1 MSSSEGR
8 YEIEA
13 AKARLAAA
21 KAQRTSSEKLMSC
34 ANEVTKNAE
43 FALYRAQRGMTAAKK
58 NEEMIQSQLDK
69 AREEVKAAEKCLAE
83 SEKRHEV
90 IDIDD
95 IDDTPQKKDDSN
107 KKRKVSMSPREQ
119 GNNSNN
125 NDEVVILSNS
135 PPRRSTG
142 NNSNGGGSTLSREQL
157 QSTTLLERRLEEIRR
172 AERQHITVQGCG
184 TSAVNG
190 LYTKTGTL
198 CEGSPTY
205 SKTGIYNGNSEV
217 IVIFCRKGAA
227 SSNKYWYIGISGK
240 PVFFYKSSRAVGAGP
255 HAGSAVCPPSL
266 ANEWVKK
273 DVYKGRLPLPRVR
286 LGVWGLGGS

>member
-21 KAQRTSSEKLMSC
+21 KAQRSSADKLMSC
-34 ANEVTKNAE
+34 ANEVTNNAKATLE
-43 FALYRAQRGMTAAKK
+43 RAQQSMAAAKK
-58 NEEMIQSQLDK
+58 NQEMVQLQFNK
-69 AREEVKAAEKCLAE
+69 SCEEVKAAEKCLAE

-95 IDDTPQKKDDSN
+95 IDDDTPQKKDDSN

-142 NNSNGGGSTLSREQL
+142 NNSNGGRSTLSREQL

-172 AERQHITVQGCG
+172 ERHHITVQGCG

-240 PVFFYKSSRAVGAGP
+240 PVFFFRSSRAVGAGP
-255 HAGSAVCPPSL
+255 HAGSTVCPPSL

-273 DVYKGRLPLPRVR
+273 DAYKGRLPLPRVR

>member
-21 KAQRTSSEKLMSC
+21 KAQRTSADKLMSC
-34 ANEVTKNAE
+34 AKEVTNNAKATLE
-43 FALYRAQRGMTAAKK
+43 RAQQSMAAAKK
-58 NEEMIQSQLDK
+58 NQEMVQSQLDK

-95 IDDTPQKKDDSN
+95 IDDDTPQKKDDSN

-119 GNNSNN
+119 GNSNN
-125 NDEVVILSNS
+125 NNEVITLSDS
-135 PPRRSTG
+135 PPRRTNN
-142 NNSNGGGSTLSREQL
+142 NNSSRSTLS
-157 QSTTLLERRLEEIRR
+157 STTLLERRLEEIRR
-172 AERQHITVQGCG
+172 ERQQREHHITVQGCG

-240 PVFFYKSSRAVGAGP
+240 PVFFFRSSRAVGAGP
-255 HAGSAVCPPSL
+255 NAGSTVCPPSL
-266 ANEWVKK
+266 ASEWVKK
-273 DVYKGRLPLPRVR
+273 DAYKGRLPLPRVR